1 MPTIITQIKYKED
14 PVITGSKNIMHVAQK
29 AKLSSSKRNG
39 LSTLSFFMTLYAI
52 IKALPYFFS
61 FALFSIKIF
70 WSKFSGYRENL
81 FDIVSFLEKIFVPK
95 KGTQAP

>member
-1 MPTIITQIKYKED
+1 MPLIGNNPVSGNFWGLYLEITD
-14 PVITGSKNIMHVAQK
+14 
-29 AKLSSSKRNG
+29 KR
-39 LSTLSFFMTLYAI
+39 FFMMCLRIENFVRDFFYDLYAI
-52 IKALPYFFS
+52 LKALPYFFS